1 MTPAAHLHKLTTME
15 FANSVNDLLGSAAP
29 ELIEGRLDVEGIV
42 YVHHHLAQIGAT
54 LLLDMMVRDHDTG
67 VLALRPEP
75 AELYFAPRLA

>member
-1 MTPAAHLHKLTTME
+1 VRWAIPI
-15 FANSVNDLLGSAAP
+15 LGSAAP

-54 LLLDMMVRDHDTG
+54 LLLDMMGDHDTG